1 MHDIWLTTEE
11 VAELLNISCRA
22 VRKSVQTGSYEVDYI
37 LSVGGSSGKQIRIN
51 LDSLPPEAQA
61 IYFSEHEEVKP
72 ADFNV
77 IEYHST
83 YTEKQRKEAEYK
95 KHVIH
100 CYWNSGCKS
109 GAFLKRYN
117 AEHNTDITA
126 RQLREWERKYKTS
139 GRNVESLIDNR
150 GGHNKGV
157 SSIPEDVWN
166 AFYALYM
173 TTQKRGA
180 KLCYDLVKKKHSD
193 IPSYETFFRKIQT
206 IPMYAIMKYREGK
219 KVFNDSLPYMIRD
232 KSDLH
237 SNEIWCSDHHRT
249 DLLVRNVQGNVF
261 RPWLTVFTDIRST
274 KIMGFVVREE
284 EPNTGVILKC
294 LCLGIE
300 KYGIPNSIY
309 TDNGKD
315 YKSKALDTANTNSA
329 LALLH
334 IEKISATPY
343 HGQAKP
349 VERFF
354 GTFEERFDK
363 RFYSYLGHDAK
374 QRPEHMQKTNIKLA
388 DDKNIPSF
396 EEYIQKLENYINEY
410 NSTSHS
416 GLGMEGKSPDTVYD
430 ENLPTVIRKV
440 TDNLTLNLIC
450 GKVVSRKVHNNG
462 VKLFCNTFN
471 DINGELYKYVGDT
484 VLIRYDPEN
493 MEKVYIFDNDGKL
506 ICEAVPKLHSPFRGV
521 NEEDYIRAG
530 KEKKKVRKMIEEYKP
545 QRLKNEEDYLFGNIA
560 EEHKAKQALLEETE
574 NISISVTNAEKPAE
588 RFNPYKDMYESYKK
602 ESG

>member
-1 MHDIWLTTEE
+1 MKIPVHDIWLTTEE

-294 LCLGIE
+294 LRLGIE

-343 HGQAKP
+343 HGHSKP

-354 GTFEERFDK
+354 
-363 RFYSYLGHDAK
+363 
-374 QRPEHMQKTNIKLA
+374 
-388 DDKNIPSF
+388 
-396 EEYIQKLENYINEY
+396 
-410 NSTSHS
+410 
-416 GLGMEGKSPDTVYD
+416 
-430 ENLPTVIRKV
+430 
-440 TDNLTLNLIC
+440 
-450 GKVVSRKVHNNG
+450 
-462 VKLFCNTFN
+462 
-471 DINGELYKYVGDT
+471 
-484 VLIRYDPEN
+484 
-493 MEKVYIFDNDGKL
+493 
-506 ICEAVPKLHSPFRGV
+506 
-521 NEEDYIRAG
+521 
-530 KEKKKVRKMIEEYKP
+530 
-545 QRLKNEEDYLFGNIA
+545 
-560 EEHKAKQALLEETE
+560 
-574 NISISVTNAEKPAE
+574 
-588 RFNPYKDMYESYKK
+588 
-602 ESG
+602 